1 MLKRLAVLSALAIS
15 TIAVAHATPITGDLA
30 LYGTDSFTATSIT
43 FTSAIIAGGPGANT
57 GSFSGLTYGNPV
69 QMFPAFGGSALPYST
84 GYNVVPSNIAPVE
97 VMNTTE
103 NGTTFSFWMT
113 DYTAMYLVNATGCT
127 SATCLSVTGDGYF
140 SGTGYTD
147 TPGSFTFTTQE
158 KGTQTSTTFS
168 ASAGAAATP
177 EPASLALVGSGLLG
191 FVGFARRKF
200 AAQS

>member
-15 TIAVAHATPITGDLA
+15 SVAVAHATPITGDLA
-30 LYGTDSFTATSIT
+30 LYGTDSFNANSIT
-43 FTSAIIAGGPGANT
+43 FTSAMIAGGPGANT
-57 GSFSGLTYGNPV
+57 GAFSSLTYGNPV
-69 QMFPAFGGSALPYST
+69 QMFPAFAGSALPYST

-97 VMNTTE
+97 VMTTTE
-103 NGTTFSFWMT
+103 NGSTFAFWMT
-113 DYTAMYLVNATGCT
+113 DYTAMYEVNTTGCT

-140 SGTGYTD
+140 TGTGYSN

-158 KGTQTSTTFS
+158 KGTQSSTTFS